1 MKQQVLLL
9 LLLPMAI
16 RGYALR
22 KCVQYYGNSSI
33 VNCETK
39 GLEHINVTL
48 ENLPNN
54 STVHAVS
61 YAYNDIEEVE
71 GYIFSKLTALHNLTL
86 HNNKIANISLNAFH
100 GLSNLVF
107 LDISVNKLTRILRG
121 TFKNLNNL
129 MTLDLSRNKILLP
142 DTFRDLSSL
151 RMLDISENKLENFTE
166 VTDSIRSLSSL
177 SILNV
182 QKNNFPTFKLSCS
195 FPRQLVYLILANC
208 HIKIV
213 NVSHTDL
220 KNIQFLDLSGNSIS
234 NMSWMSHLDLSNLAV
249 LNVSGN
255 PLQVRD
261 FLNLPNVKPHTL
273 NVSKLH
279 VNASSAKIMCTAP
292 VAKQAQAIIM
302 QENHFNN
309 ETDIDLT
316 MCQDMKSLDLS
327 HNQMNWSKKKI
338 IIPPNLLNL
347 TVDYNYLR
355 TLSIIKGDSN
365 LSLQHLSVKFN
376 LIEEVGKLPDF
387 PNLRNLWLHI
397 NHISVITFGA
407 FRKFKRLENLRIDNN
422 LITDFTEHMLDG
434 LENLKTL
441 NCRNN
446 KIALL
451 RDNRFSSMKS
461 LSILDL
467 GGNRVKEIKMKAFHG
482 LANLKNLYLDRNRLT
497 RLDYRWFA
505 HLKNLHVL
513 DLAMNELHF
522 HYGEGISPFVH
533 LRNLKM
539 LKLYSQQKEG
549 MEVIP
554 ANFFN
559 GLHFL
564 RILYIQNNKLTALQA
579 NTLAPLTSLQSLYI
593 SEECTG
599 LRALSVDFFR
609 PLAKLHYLDLSNIG
623 LSRIQ
628 DEQFQNNTALRTLF
642 LDKNALS
649 FVYEGSLDSLKS
661 LRYIDLSRNQLR
673 CTCANAWFKNWAINN
688 KTVQVVD
695 LYEYRCDTPGAPERP
710 YFVDFDISI
719 CYESLLGVKL
729 LEFTGVA
736 VLFTL
741 LSPLAYIK
749 GHWHLKYNYYLFR
762 ARFRQFRKKDCE
774 TLQRYDAFVSY
785 NSSDEDWVMNYL
797 RPNLEQHGPPFYKL
811 CLHHRDFELGRYI
824 IDNIID
830 GIYSSRKTI
839 CLLSESYLRSDW
851 CSMEVQMAMHR
862 LFNEHKDV
870 LIMVLLEDLPG
881 YRLRTAGRLSRV
893 LGQRTYIVWPEDE
906 TAQQLFWAKL
916 RSALRDPSTSCYAE
930 Q

>member
-9 LLLPMAI
+9 FLLPLAI

-22 KCVQYYGNSSI
+22 KCVQYYGNSSF
-33 VNCETK
+33 VNCEKK
-39 GLEHINVTL
+39 GLEYINVTL

-54 STVHAVS
+54 STIYTVS
-61 YAYNDIEEVE
+61 YAYNKIKEIE

-86 HNNKIANISLNAFH
+86 NHNKIANISLNAFH
-100 GLSNLVF
+100 GLSNLVV
-107 LDISVNKLTRILRG
+107 LDISANKLSCILHG
-121 TFKNLNNL
+121 TFKNLKNL

-142 DTFRDLSSL
+142 DTFQDLSNL
-151 RMLDISENKLENFTE
+151 RMLDISQNKFKTFTE
-166 VTDSIRSLSSL
+166 VTDSIRSLYSL
-177 SILNV
+177 SVLNV
-182 QKNNFPTFKLSCS
+182 QKNYFSTFN
-195 FPRQLVYLILANC
+195 LI
-208 HIKIV
+208 
-213 NVSHTDL
+213 SD
-220 KNIQFLDLSGNSIS
+220 
-234 NMSWMSHLDLSNLAV
+234 MSWMSHTDLNNLAV

-261 FLNLPNVKPHTL
+261 FFNLQN
-273 NVSKLH
+273 
-279 VNASSAKIMCTAP
+279 KI
-292 VAKQAQAIIM
+292 V
-302 QENHFNN
+302 
-309 ETDIDLT
+309 
-316 MCQDMKSLDLS
+316 
-327 HNQMNWSKKKI
+327 
-338 IIPPNLLNL
+338 IPQNLLNL
-347 TVDYNYLR
+347 TLDYNYLK
-355 TLSIIKGDSN
+355 TLSIIKADSN
-365 LSLQHLSVKFN
+365 LSLQHLS
-376 LIEEVGKLPDF
+376 
-387 PNLRNLWLHI
+387 
-397 NHISVITFGA
+397 
-407 FRKFKRLENLRIDNN
+407 
-422 LITDFTEHMLDG
+422 
-434 LENLKTL
+434 NLKT
-441 NCRNN
+441 
-446 KIALL
+446 
-451 RDNRFSSMKS
+451 FYSMKS
-461 LSILDL
+461 LKILDL
-467 GGNRVKEIKMKAFHG
+467 GGNRVKEIKTKAFHG
-482 LANLKNLYLDRNRLT
+482 LTNLKKLYLDRNRLT

-505 HLKNLHVL
+505 HLKNLNVL
-513 DLAMNELHF
+513 DLAINELHF
-522 HYGEGISPFVH
+522 HYGESISPFRYLRH
-533 LRNLKM
+533 LSM
-539 LKLYSQQKEG
+539 LKIYSQQKEG
-549 MEVIP
+549 MEFIP
-554 ANFFN
+554 KNFFN

-564 RILYIQNNKLTALQA
+564 HILYIQNNKLTALQA
-579 NTLAPLTSLQSLYI
+579 DTLAPLTSLRILYI

-599 LRALSVDFFR
+599 LRALSVDFFK
-609 PLAKLHYLDLSNIG
+609 PLAKLNYLDLSNIG

-628 DEQFQNNTALRTLF
+628 YEQFQNNTALHTLF
-642 LDKNALS
+642 LEKNALS

-661 LRYIDLSRNQLR
+661 LRYIDLSKNQLR
-673 CTCANAWFKNWAINN
+673 CTCANAWFKNWAIYN

-695 LYEYRCDTPGAPERP
+695 LYEYRCDTPGAPDRP

-741 LSPLAYIK
+741 LGPLAYIK

-774 TLQRYDAFVSY
+774 ASQRYDAFVSY

-881 YRLRTAGRLSRV
+881 YWLRTTDRLSRV

-916 RSALRDPSTSCYAE
+916 RSALRDPTKRWYYQS
-930 Q
+930 